1 MSRPFYA
8 ASIGEILWD
17 VFPNERRLGGAP
29 ANFAIHLS
37 RILGDEGRVSLVS
50 AVGDDDPGKE
60 ALHFIRQTAVDA
72 DNVAIVDAPTGRVD
86 VTLNQSG
93 SPQYEIVRDVAWDRI
108 PLTNDVSSLAK
119 VADVVCFGS
128 LAQRADIS
136 RDTIGQFLKAT
147 RDDCL
152 RVFDINLRPTM
163 DDSATIE
170 QSLQLANVLKL
181 SDEELP
187 IVGENFGIEV
197 DDVNI
202 DTALRTLADKFS
214 LSVIALT
221 CGGDGA
227 VLMRGEEIVRA
238 TAPET
243 NVIDTVGAGD
253 SFTATMV
260 SGLLQ
265 GQDLKAVGDN
275 ACKVAA
281 YVCSQSGATPDLPD
295 ALLG

>member
-37 RILGDEGRVSLVS
+37 RILGDVGRVSLVS

-86 VTLNQSG
+86 VTLNESG

-108 PLTNDVSSLAK
+108 PWTNDASSLAK

-163 DDSATIE
+163 DDWATIE

-253 SFTATMV
+253 SFTATML